1 MNNELL
7 INQVRHLF
15 VMLNTKQKDSESEL
29 ESDLENR
36 MRIDRL
42 EHKILLSI

>member
-7 INQVRHLF
+7 INQVHHLF
-15 VMLNTKQKDSESEL
+15 VMLYTQKKESES
-29 ESDLENR
+29 ESDLENM